1 MGAPLFRADAA
12 GDSVVLAFHAAPG
25 GLLATWSASFPNV
38 FQLAPANDLAS
49 DLTISADGSFFAVR
63 SNNITEIRG
72 ADLTRLGTSTSAE
85 IEQIPQRIAVPGV
98 TLYPSGALVYEP
110 FLDGPA
116 PAAPPAIGIHGG
128 IAIRDLHTGE
138 LRLRIYLPEPLAMP
152 NTDIDGLQGSFLTT
166 DENGQRLF
174 AITTSGLT
182 VIQLA
187 IVPLGIGTLLPAA
200 GAASGSTAITIRGSG
215 FQSGAKASF
224 GGNPA
229 ITRRNKHAQ
238 AKFAYTAIGTES

>member
-1 MGAPLFRADAA
+1 VGAPLFRADAA

-63 SNNITEIRG
+63 SNNTTEIRG

-138 LRLRIYLPEPLAMP
+138 HRLRIYLPEPLAMP
-152 NTDIDGLQGSFLTT
+152 NTDIDGLHGSFLTT

-200 GAASGSTAITIRGSG
+200 GAASGSTAITIR
-215 FQSGAKASF
+215 AKASF

-229 ITRRNKHAQ
+229 IARRNKHAQ